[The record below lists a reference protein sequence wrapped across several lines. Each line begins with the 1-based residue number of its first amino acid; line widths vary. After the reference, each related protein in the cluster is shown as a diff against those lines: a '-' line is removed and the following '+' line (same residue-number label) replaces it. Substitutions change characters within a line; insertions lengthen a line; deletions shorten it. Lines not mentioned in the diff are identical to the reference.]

1 MASSYLETTLATLAL
16 IHGLVDAVSVHGD
29 KNGDSQPE
37 REGWKN
43 LLKIKIDKK
52 AIYEWFDKRNIIYE
66 WIWDLFLLR
75 YRKLLNRKLL
85 SRIEDEKNRENLD
98 FY

>member
-52 AIYEWFDKRNIIYE
+52 QYMNDLIKGTLFTYE

-75 YRKLLNRKLL
+75 YRKFLNWKLFQIKDCL
-85 SRIEDEKNRENLD
+85 E
-98 FY
+98 

>member
-1 MASSYLETTLATLAL
+1 MASSYLENTLATLAL

-52 AIYEWFDKRNIIYE
+52 QYMNDLIKGTLFMNGYEIYFYLGTVNS
-66 WIWDLFLLR
+66 WI
-75 YRKLLNRKLL
+75 
-85 SRIEDEKNRENLD
+85 ENY
-98 FY
+98 FK